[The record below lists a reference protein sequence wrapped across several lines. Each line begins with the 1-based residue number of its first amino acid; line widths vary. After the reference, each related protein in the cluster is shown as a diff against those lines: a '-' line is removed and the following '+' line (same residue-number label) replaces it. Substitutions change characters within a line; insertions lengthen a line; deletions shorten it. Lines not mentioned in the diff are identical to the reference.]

1 MRLRI
6 TTTKDGQMSIIQI
19 DGQLTGVGVLELE
32 RECRAAGLPMALDL
46 SNLRWADSDGVRL
59 IKTFVD
65 KGAQLRGMSPY
76 VEMLLKREQ

>member
-19 DGQLTGVGVLELE
+19 DGQLAGVGVLELE
-32 RECRAAGLPMALDL
+32 RECWAAGLPIALDL
-46 SNLRWADSDGVRL
+46 SNLRWADFDGVQL
-59 IKTFVD
+59 IKTFVA